1 MKFNCY
7 IVILFLFVFNNCSAQ
22 KKSKKSIKTKKSTE
36 IKKTEQATGVQKTGS
51 KVSVMEAQ
59 EALDFHNAERK
70 SLGIEP
76 LEWSESLSKY
86 AQEWADHLAASNCDF
101 DHRPNSGKWAQL
113 YGENIYWGMGGTYT
127 AVNACESWFKEK
139 KSFKNVA
146 LSSSNWSKAGHY
158 SQMIWRKTKH
168 VGMGVAKC
176 KDGSYIIVA
185 NYDPAGNMMGEKA
198 Y

>member
-1 MKFNCY
+1 MKLNFL
-7 IVILFLFVFNNCSAQ
+7 IAVLLFFILTNCSAQ
-22 KKSKKSIKTKKSTE
+22 RKAHKTNTVKSTAMAVAVE
-36 IKKTEQATGVQKTGS
+36 KTGS
-51 KVSVMEAQ
+51 KVSVKEAQ
-59 EALDFHNAERK
+59 EALDFHNKARQE
-70 SLGIEP
+70 LGIEP
-76 LEWSESLSKY
+76 LQWSHELSKY
-86 AQEWADHLAASNCDF
+86 AQEWADHLANSNCDF
-101 DHRPNSGKWAQL
+101 DHRPDSGKWAQL
-113 YGENIYWGMGGTYT
+113 YGENIYWGKGGIYT
-127 AVNACESWFKEK
+127 ALDASKSWFKEK
-139 KSFKNVA
+139 KSFKNVP